1 MYKTQLLFPLAYL
14 LQWEKT
20 CHDNAKYAKTTF
32 IYREVQA
39 ANEAHLIL

>member
-1 MYKTQLLFPLAYL
+1 MCETQLLSPLAYL
-14 LQWEKT
+14 LQWEKI
-20 CHDNAKYAKTTF
+20 CRDNAKYAKTTF